1 MYKSLIGENV
11 AVIISTRSDNML
23 EYTGTLSSESDETI
37 ALSNANIL
45 YLMTNFT
52 RGAGLL
58 GENMNKIKGDL
69 EKVVINKEY
78 IISCNKQ

>member
-11 AVIISTRSDNML
+11 AVIISTRSDNMI
-23 EYTGTLSSESDETI
+23 EYTGTLSSENDQAIE
-37 ALSNANIL
+37 LSNANIL
-45 YLMTNFT
+45 YLMTNLT